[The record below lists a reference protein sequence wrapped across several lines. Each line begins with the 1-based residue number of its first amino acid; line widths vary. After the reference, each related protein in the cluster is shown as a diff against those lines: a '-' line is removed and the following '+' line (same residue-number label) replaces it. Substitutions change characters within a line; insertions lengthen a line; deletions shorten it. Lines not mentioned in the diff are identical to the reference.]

1 MANLDKKQQYNYIME
16 NISQSVI
23 KILNISEKSQNAALN
38 ESEKKQLNKDK
49 ANKDIEDVCK
59 QTSSKKSKFG
69 LLEKIEKDKY
79 GTNVFQIS
87 GGLNGSGE
95 WVDYFKD
102 LAKFVEEISKKYHI
116 WMIEAKN
123 DCLDDVFYFTF
134 GISSL

>member
-1 MANLDKKQQYNYIME
+1 MTNLYTKQEYNRIME

-23 KILNISEKSQNAALN
+23 KILNICEESQNADLN
-38 ESEKKQLNKDK
+38 ESEKKHLNKDK

-59 QTSSKKSKFG
+59 QTSTKKSDFG
-69 LLEKIEKDKY
+69 LLEKIKKDEY
-79 GTNVFQIS
+79 GTDVFQIS
-87 GGLNGSGE
+87 GGLNGPGE